1 MSSKAFLPQE
11 IIRNKRDGKSLEAEE
26 IGAFVRGLAA
36 DEVAAEQ
43 AAALAMAIYF
53 RGMTREET
61 TALTLA
67 MRDSGEILDWPDL
80 GRPLLD
86 KHSTGG
92 VGDKVSLILA
102 PLMAACGA
110 AVPMI
115 AGRGLGHTGGTIDK
129 LEAIPGYD
137 TEPPLDRFRR
147 VVRDAGCAI
156 IGQTE
161 ALAPADRRLYAI
173 RDVTATVE
181 SLPLITASILS
192 KKLAAGLQGLVM
204 DIKAGNGAFMRD
216 RGSARA
222 LAQSIVEVAAG
233 AGLPARALLSDMNQ
247 VLGASAGNALEV
259 AEAVE
264 MLKGAEGD
272 RRLREVTLAL
282 CGELLAL
289 GGLAES
295 PTAGAEFAETA
306 LAEGR
311 AAEAFQRMV
320 AGLGGPK
327 DFLERADAYLAQAPV
342 VRPLPARRSGYV
354 RAQATREIGLAIM
367 QLDGGRRRTGE
378 EIDHRVGLSEIAAIG
393 ERVDDQRPLVLIHA
407 ADATQA
413 EAVSELLIECFELS
427 DEPVETSAVLLER
440 ISP

>member
-1 MSSKAFLPQE
+1 MPEAHDAVE
-11 IIRNKRDGKSLEAEE
+11 VIVTKRD
-26 IGAFVRGLAA
+26 RGELADDQIDWVVDAYTRGVVA
-36 DEVAAEQ
+36 DEQ
-43 AAALAMAIYF
+43 MSALAMAILLN
-53 RGMTREET
+53 GMTRREISRWT
-61 TALTLA
+61 QA
-67 MRDSGEILDWPDL
+67 MISSGERMDFSSLS
-80 GRPLLD
+80 RPTAD

-216 RGSARA
+216 RDSARA

-306 LAEGR
+306 LAEGQ

-354 RAQATREIGLAIM
+354 RAQATREIGLAVM

-393 ERVDDQRPLVLIHA
+393 ERVDDQRPLALIHA